1 MLSGPYR
8 ALALA
13 LSLLPLAA
21 QEQNPKA
28 HPDDRRIEWQRS
40 LADVEALV
48 AATGRPLLLAL
59 NMDGESASDRV
70 WHENYRDPA
79 FVALTRRCICVG
91 ASVFRHNAVDHDADG
106 RRLDCPRFPG
116 LTCGEHIALEPAL
129 FERWFRDGERVA
141 PRHAVVLPDGK
152 VAFDLSLCFDL
163 TDVDRALAAATAGFT
178 PWPTPTGDDWVTLA
192 RRRDA
197 NGRARLEAALAA
209 VVDPASWGEVWSA
222 IAAHGDAGAQ
232 DALRLGAARVPQLP
246 LAPLQ
251 QAASRLQ
258 LTAAFHAS
266 CRDRAER
273 SRGDAFD
280 LTPALD
286 RRTWLAALQGAD
298 DAASCGLWALA
309 VALRPG
315 DQEGDDSLDR
325 ELVGLGAAAC
335 RDAGPLPRP
344 GEPKR
349 ALADR
354 ETLLQRLTELDGARA
369 RAGEG
374 LDAEATLLA
383 DTGIASLDLGR
394 AELAAPTAA
403 TPLLFEDAERYLA
416 RALRAEPQQFAW
428 WIERAHAAYYRQRHD
443 EQREFAV
450 AALRLC
456 GFAWPPDAGERAR
469 LLGDAKA
476 IEAVRWLGDAEA
488 RLLAA
493 TSGEQ
498 LVTTTRDEPLRLVA
512 TLRSAVLGLGLPAVS
527 AFGTAKDW
535 LGFASFHG
543 AYGLGHL
550 EAALFAHAVVRLP
563 ADGELRQ
570 ALYAALWRL
579 DRWQLA
585 VPIAERALA
594 ARPSADAA
602 WWCGHAHLLVAEEL
616 RRRERTSEAVAHYD
630 RARPHFAAARTQN
643 PAYAGSADTYAALA
657 ELGAGLA
664 LAQGPSADRTA
675 AAQRLV
681 AASAF
686 AVDLK
691 SLRDGLG
698 YDVLDLVDKLIE
710 WRSGAASPVAGLAL
724 LEQLATNG
732 APASFWAGAI
742 GDSLLREA
750 LRADGRNPERRDA
763 ETVDAGGKPIV
774 MPMGLPTEQG
784 DRYLADAVVAGRRAA
799 ASADPGEAG
808 QAERASLAQ
817 ALLITAERQLA
828 RGRHDGVRELASEA
842 AGVMAFALAA
852 GPAAD
857 ADTAALR
864 ALLQPLRAQLGPARP
879 RQRDGR

>member
-1 MLSGPYR
+1 MLTGPYR

-21 QEQNPKA
+21 QDRNREP
-28 HPDDRRIEWQRS
+28 HPDDRTIAWQRS
-40 LADVEALV
+40 LADVDALV

-59 NMDGESASDRV
+59 NMDGESASDRI

-106 RRLDCPRFPG
+106 HRIECPRFPG

-141 PRHAVVLPDGK
+141 PRHAVVMPDGRI
-152 VAFDLSLCFDL
+152 AFDLSLCFDL
-163 TDVDRALAAATAGFT
+163 TDVDRALASATAGIA
-178 PWPTPTGDDWVTLA
+178 PWQPAGGDDWTSLA

-197 NGRARLEAALAA
+197 QGRTQLEAVLAA
-209 VVDPASWGEVWSA
+209 VRDPATWQEAWRAIGE
-222 IAAHGDAGAQ
+222 HGDAGAS
-232 DALRLGAARVPQLP
+232 DAVRLGAARVPALP

-251 QAASRLQ
+251 EAARRLR
-258 LTAAFHAS
+258 LTESYYAA
-266 CRDRAER
+266 CRERAER

-280 LTPALD
+280 LGLPSD
-286 RRTWLAALQGAD
+286 RRIWLDALQQAD
-298 DAASCGLWALA
+298 DAASCGLWAMS

-315 DQEGDDSLDR
+315 DGEQDLTLDHQ
-325 ELVGLGAAAC
+325 LVQLGEAAC

-344 GEPKR
+344 GEQKR

-354 ETLLQRLTELDGARA
+354 ETLLQRLTELDTARE
-369 RAGEG
+369 RAPE
-374 LDAEATLLA
+374 DATVLA
-383 DTGIASLDLGR
+383 DSGIASLDLGR

-416 RALRAEPQQFAW
+416 RALEREPERFAW

-443 EQREFAV
+443 EQRQFAIE
-450 AALRLC
+450 ALART
-456 GFAWPPDAGERAR
+456 GFAWPPAADRRAA
-469 LLGDAKA
+469 LLANAQA
-476 IEAVRWLGDAEA
+476 IEAVRWLGDADA
-488 RLLAA
+488 RTLAA
-493 TSGEQ
+493 TTGEQ
-498 LVTTTRDEPLRLVA
+498 LVAMVRDEPLRLVA
-512 TLRSAVLGLGLPAVS
+512 TLRSALLGLGLPAVS
-527 AFGTAKDW
+527 VFGTSKDW
-535 LGFASFHG
+535 LGYASFHG
-543 AYGLGHL
+543 AYGLGHA

-594 ARPSADAA
+594 AGAAADAA
-602 WWCGHAHLLVAEEL
+602 WWCGHAHVLVAEEL
-616 RRRERTSEAVAHYD
+616 RRRERPAEAVAHYEA
-630 RARPHFAAARTQN
+630 ARGHFVAARTQN
-643 PAYAGSADTYAALA
+643 PAYAASADNFAALTALGAALA
-657 ELGAGLA
+657 QLQGA
-664 LAQGPSADRTA
+664 SADRPA
-675 AAQRLV
+675 AAERLV
-681 AASAF
+681 AASAM

-698 YDVLDLVDKLIE
+698 YDVLDVVDKLIE
-710 WRSGAASPVAGLAL
+710 WRSGGPSPVSGLAL
-724 LEQLATNG
+724 LDRLSTNG

-763 ETVDAGGKPIV
+763 ETVDASGKPIT
-774 MPMGLPTEQG
+774 MPMGLPTDLG
-784 DRYLADAVVAGRRAA
+784 DRYLADAVVAARRAA
-799 ASADPGEAG
+799 AAADAGDAG

-817 ALLITAERQLA
+817 TLVITAERQLL
-828 RGRHDGVRELASEA
+828 RSHSDGVAALGGEA
-842 AGVMAFALAA
+842 ARALATELVPA
-852 GPAAD
+852 PAAD
-857 ADTAALR
+857 AGVAAWR
-864 ALLQPLRAQLGPARP
+864 AWLQPLRTQLGPARP
-879 RQRDGR
+879 RMRDGR